1 MSTRV
6 FRQQVALLANQV
18 IANILQ
24 GTDFDY
30 PNGPSTVSV
39 AAAATA
45 GDNVDLNVN
54 FGSRRVAENLRIATE
69 RVAGG
74 GPEIPE
80 NLVVSD
86 NVLPTERIQVGLVE
100 QGGAAAT
107 PTVYVE
113 VNSPMA

>member
-6 FRQQVALLANQV
+6 FRQVITLAANQV
-18 IANILQ
+18 IQNVLQ

-30 PNGPSTVSV
+30 PPGPSTVTV

-54 FGSRRVAENLRIATE
+54 FGSRRVAENNRIATE

-80 NLVVSD
+80 NVVVSD
-86 NVLPTERIQVGLVE
+86 NVAPTERIQVGVTE

-107 PTVYVE
+107 PVLYVE
-113 VNSPMA
+113 VNSPFN